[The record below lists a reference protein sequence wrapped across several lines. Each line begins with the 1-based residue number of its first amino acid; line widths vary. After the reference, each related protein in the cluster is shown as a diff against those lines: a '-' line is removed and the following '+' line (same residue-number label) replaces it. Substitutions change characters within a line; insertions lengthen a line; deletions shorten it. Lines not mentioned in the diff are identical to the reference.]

1 MLGLGSTAD
10 FHFHWTDWIAS
21 RKRSTAQPVLPEM
34 EKLRG
39 KDILCFYGSDDKDAA
54 CKALDPGSA
63 KIIAMGGGHRI
74 GRSFT
79 PIVDAI
85 LREVR

>member
-1 MLGLGSTAD
+1 
-10 FHFHWTDWIAS
+10 
-21 RKRSTAQPVLPEM
+21 M